1 MSFGLW
7 CSHVPTVLE
16 FILEVAGMCDNCVLT
31 DSCDVAMS
39 HVKITELEFVFKME
53 FGIRLRF
60 FLI

>member
-1 MSFGLW
+1 MVLLY
-7 CSHVPTVLE
+7 VPILLE
-16 FILEVAGMCDNCVLT
+16 FILEVAGMCDDCVLT

-39 HVKITELEFVFKME
+39 HVKIKKLGFVFKME